1 MKPLLLSIVI
11 PVYNEAENIKLTLK
25 SIKKNVKTKHE
36 IIVVYDS
43 IKDSTVPTLRKLR
56 KTKKNLFPTLNSVE
70 RGPSGAIRSGIS
82 VALAP
87 LVLVSMADLC
97 DDLTQV
103 DRMVKLLGK
112 REGIVCPSRYAKGGR
127 QELDAPFK
135 VGFPKAAGYLLK
147 LLTGIPTSDP
157 TNSYKL
163 YSKKML
169 ERMKLKSTI
178 SFSVTLEIVVKAHLL
193 KAKIIEIPTVW
204 KDRQHGKTN
213 FQLRRSIVAYSPWFL
228 LALLRNRLFSLPFP
242 KSLL

>member
-25 SIKKNVKTKHE
+25 SIKKNIKTKHE

-43 IKDSTVPTLRKLR
+43 KKDTTIPTLKKLK
-56 KTKKNLFPTLNSVE
+56 KTTKNLFPTLNSVE
-70 RGPSGAIRSGIS
+70 KGPSGAIRSGIS
-82 VALAP
+82 IARAP
-87 LVLVSMADLC
+87 LILVSMADLC

-103 DRMVKLLGK
+103 DKMIKLLGK
-112 REGIVCPSRYAKGGR
+112 REGVVCPSRYAKGGK

-135 VGFPKAAGYLLK
+135 VGLPKAAGFLLK
-147 LLTGIPTSDP
+147 LFSGIPTSDP

-163 YSKKML
+163 YSKKLLDKMT
-169 ERMKLKSTI
+169 LKSTI

-193 KAKIIEIPTVW
+193 RAKIIEIPTVW

-213 FQLRRSIVAYSPWFL
+213 FRLGRSLVAYTPWFL
-228 LALLRNRLFSLPFP
+228 LALLRNRIFTLPYP
-242 KSLL
+242 KNLL